1 LLAKYPW
8 FILSPMRL
16 STVTVT
22 VTVTVTAMQVFL
34 MVGLF
39 IFRTNRTTSMRPFS
53 LKDVLA
59 YHASGFALQ
68 SL

>member
-1 LLAKYPW
+1 
-8 FILSPMRL
+8 MRL
-16 STVTVT
+16 S
-22 VTVTVTAMQVFL
+22 TVTVTAMQVFL

-68 SL
+68 SLSTNITSSVRLDSRLPD

>member
-1 LLAKYPW
+1 
-8 FILSPMRL
+8 MRL
-16 STVTVT
+16 STVT

-59 YHASGFALQ
+59 YHASGFALR